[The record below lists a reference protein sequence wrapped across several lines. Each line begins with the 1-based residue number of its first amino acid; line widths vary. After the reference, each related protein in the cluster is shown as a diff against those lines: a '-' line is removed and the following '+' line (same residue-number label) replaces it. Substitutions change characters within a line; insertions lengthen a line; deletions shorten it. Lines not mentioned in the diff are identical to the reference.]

1 MRLYFIRLNGKKEL
15 NFSDFMMLL
24 EYLLGD
30 LICVKLN
37 QPQKNI
43 DLQFDQL
50 AQNYN
55 LESLFSLYEKLQQ
68 SKRLVEQN
76 VQTQLIID
84 QLFIKLMD
92 V

>member
-1 MRLYFIRLNGKKEL
+1 
-15 NFSDFMMLL
+15 
-24 EYLLGD
+24 
-30 LICVKLN
+30 N

-43 DLQFDQL
+43 DLQFHQL

-55 LESLFSLYEKLQQ
+55 LESLFSLYEELQQ

-84 QLFIKLMD
+84 QLFIKLMN

>member
-1 MRLYFIRLNGKKEL
+1 M
-15 NFSDFMMLL
+15 
-24 EYLLGD
+24 LGD

-55 LESLFSLYEKLQQ
+55 LESLFSLYEELQQ

-76 VQTQLIID
+76 VQTQLITD
-84 QLFIKLMD
+84 QLFIKLMN

>member
-1 MRLYFIRLNGKKEL
+1 
-15 NFSDFMMLL
+15 
-24 EYLLGD
+24 
-30 LICVKLN
+30 ICVKLN

-55 LESLFSLYEKLQQ
+55 LESLFSLYEELQQ

>member
-1 MRLYFIRLNGKKEL
+1 IR
-15 NFSDFMMLL
+15 
-24 EYLLGD
+24 
-30 LICVKLN
+30 VKLN

-55 LESLFSLYEKLQQ
+55 LESLFSLYEELQQ

-84 QLFIKLMD
+84 QLFIKLMN

>member
-1 MRLYFIRLNGKKEL
+1 
-15 NFSDFMMLL
+15 MMLL

-30 LICVKLN
+30 LIRVKLN

-55 LESLFSLYEKLQQ
+55 LESLFSLYEELQQ

-84 QLFIKLMD
+84 QLFIKLMN

>member
-1 MRLYFIRLNGKKEL
+1 
-15 NFSDFMMLL
+15 
-24 EYLLGD
+24 
-30 LICVKLN
+30 
-37 QPQKNI
+37 
-43 DLQFDQL
+43 

-55 LESLFSLYEKLQQ
+55 LESLFSLNEELQH

-84 QLFIKLMD
+84 QLFIKLMN

>member
-1 MRLYFIRLNGKKEL
+1 
-15 NFSDFMMLL
+15 L

-37 QPQKNI
+37 QSQKNI

-55 LESLFSLYEKLQQ
+55 LESLFSLYEELQQ

-84 QLFIKLMD
+84 QLFIKLMN

>member
-1 MRLYFIRLNGKKEL
+1 MAKEL

-37 QPQKNI
+37 QSQKNI

-55 LESLFSLYEKLQQ
+55 LESLFSLYEELQQ
-68 SKRLVEQN
+68 SK
-76 VQTQLIID
+76 D
-84 QLFIKLMD
+84 
-92 V
+92 

>member
-1 MRLYFIRLNGKKEL
+1 MAKKNSTL
-15 NFSDFMMLL
+15 VIFMMLL

-30 LICVKLN
+30 LIRVKLN

-55 LESLFSLYEKLQQ
+55 LESLFSLYEELQQ

-84 QLFIKLMD
+84 QLL
-92 V
+92 

>member
-1 MRLYFIRLNGKKEL
+1 
-15 NFSDFMMLL
+15 
-24 EYLLGD
+24 LLGD

-55 LESLFSLYEKLQQ
+55 LESLFSLYEELQQ

-84 QLFIKLMD
+84 QLFIKLMN

>member
-1 MRLYFIRLNGKKEL
+1 MAKEL

-30 LICVKLN
+30 LIRVKLN

-55 LESLFSLYEKLQQ
+55 LESLFSLYEELQQ

-84 QLFIKLMD
+84 QLL
-92 V
+92 

>member
-1 MRLYFIRLNGKKEL
+1 NP
-15 NFSDFMMLL
+15 
-24 EYLLGD
+24 
-30 LICVKLN
+30 
-37 QPQKNI
+37 PQKNI

-55 LESLFSLYEKLQQ
+55 LESLFSLYEELQQ

-84 QLFIKLMD
+84 QLFIKLMN

>member
-1 MRLYFIRLNGKKEL
+1 
-15 NFSDFMMLL
+15 MMLL

-37 QPQKNI
+37 QPKKNI

-55 LESLFSLYEKLQQ
+55 LESLFSLYEELQQ

-84 QLFIKLMD
+84 QLFIKLMN

>member
-1 MRLYFIRLNGKKEL
+1 MAKEL

-37 QPQKNI
+37 QQQKNI
-43 DLQFDQL
+43 DLQYDQL

-55 LESLFSLYEKLQQ
+55 LESLFSLYEELQQ

-84 QLFIKLMD
+84 QLFIKLMN

>member
-1 MRLYFIRLNGKKEL
+1 MAKEL

-30 LICVKLN
+30 LIRVKLN

-55 LESLFSLYEKLQQ
+55 LESLFSLYEELQQ

-84 QLFIKLMD
+84 QLFIKLMN

>member
-1 MRLYFIRLNGKKEL
+1 MPLFYSAKWQKEL

-37 QPQKNI
+37 QQQKNI
-43 DLQFDQL
+43 DLQYDQL

-55 LESLFSLYEKLQQ
+55 LESLFSLYEELQQ

-84 QLFIKLMD
+84 QLFIKLMN

>member
-1 MRLYFIRLNGKKEL
+1 MPLFYSAKWQKEL

-30 LICVKLN
+30 LIRVKLN

-55 LESLFSLYEKLQQ
+55 LESLFSLYEELQQ

-84 QLFIKLMD
+84 QLFIKLMN